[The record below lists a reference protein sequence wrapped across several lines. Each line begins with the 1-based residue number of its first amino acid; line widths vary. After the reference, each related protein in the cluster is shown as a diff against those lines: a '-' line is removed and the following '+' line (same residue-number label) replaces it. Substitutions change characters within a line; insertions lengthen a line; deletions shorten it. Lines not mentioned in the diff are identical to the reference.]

1 MVLYIRDGSLTT
13 WILPKRASVADH
25 RASHLPHRE
34 ARNPGKEV
42 RIGKAS

>member
-13 WILPKRASVADH
+13 WILPKRESVADH
-25 RASHLPHRE
+25 QASHLLHRE